1 MRAFRA
7 LAPSMKL
14 GTLKNDTRDGALCV
28 VARDL
33 KTATVAYDVAPTLQ
47 AALDDWDFCAPR
59 LAALYEE
66 ANRSPA
72 GSRWFE
78 PDFAKFHSPLPR
90 AFQWADASAY
100 LSHAERVRKAR
111 GAELPRELREEPL
124 MYQGGSDAFL
134 GPRDDIPVESEA
146 WGIDLEGELAI
157 VTGDVPMA
165 LKRDQAAGMI
175 RLVMLAND
183 VSLRDL
189 VPAELA
195 KGFGFFQS
203 KTWTAFSPVAVT
215 PDELGAAWDGRKL
228 RLPLVVHVN
237 DELLGRPDAGADMAF
252 DFPRLVAH
260 AAKSRRLG
268 AGTIIGSGTV
278 SNKDPK
284 VGVCCLA
291 EKRALETIKGGSAA
305 TPFLRFGDRVRVE
318 MLAEGRSIFGAIDQ
332 QVVRYEPH
340 R

>member
-1 MRAFRA
+1 
-7 LAPSMKL
+7 MKL
-14 GTLKNDTRDGALCV
+14 GTLRNDTRDGALCAV
-28 VARDL
+28 SRDL

-47 AALDDWDFCAPR
+47 AALDDWDFCGPR

-66 ANRSPA
+66 ANRSPL

-78 PDFAKFHSPLPR
+78 ADFAKFHAPLPR

-111 GAELPRELREEPL
+111 GAELARELREEPL

-134 GPRDDIPVESEA
+134 GPHDDIPVESEA

-157 VTGDVPMA
+157 VTGDVPMGV
-165 LKRDQAAGMI
+165 KRDKAGETI

-237 DELLGRPDAGADMAF
+237 GELLGRPDAGTDMAF
-252 DFPRLVAH
+252 DFPRLIAH

-268 AGTIIGSGTV
+268 AGTVIGSGTV

-284 VGVCCLA
+284 AGVCCLA
-291 EKRALETIKGGSAA
+291 EKRALETIKSGGAA
-305 TPFLRFGDRVRVE
+305 TPFLRFGDRVRIE

-332 QVVRYEPH
+332 EVVRYEPH